1 MSKKKNLTG
10 VIYSTNPDFE
20 YTYEEDELT
29 ETLPPQQ
36 QTLKIQLDKK
46 QRSGKQVTLITDFIG
61 TEEDLN
67 VLCKEL
73 KAKCGVGG
81 SCKDNEI
88 LLQGD
93 HREKVTKYL
102 QEKGYKTKRIG
113 G

>member
-1 MSKKKNLTG
+1 MSKKKNLTD
-10 VIYSTNPDFE
+10 VVYSTNPDFE
-20 YTYEEDELT
+20 YQYEEEEIA

-46 QRSGKQVTLITDFIG
+46 QRAGKQVTLVTNFVG

-67 VLCKEL
+67 SLCKEL
-73 KAKCGVGG
+73 KTKCGVGG
-81 SCKDNEI
+81 SCKGNEI

-93 HREKVTKYL
+93 HRDKITQYL
-102 QEKGYKTKRIG
+102 QSKGYKTKRIG

>member
-20 YTYEEDELT
+20 YLYEEEEII

-46 QRSGKQVTLITDFIG
+46 QRAGKQVSLIINFVG

-67 VLCKEL
+67 ALCKEL
-73 KAKCGVGG
+73 KTKCGVGG
-81 SCKDNEI
+81 SCKDGEI

-93 HREKVTKYL
+93 HRDKITQYL
-102 QEKGYKTKRIG
+102 QSKGYKTKRIG